1 MKLLIYGWK
10 PGFLGIP
17 FMNIIRRHFGFGL
30 GEAMAIKKGVLDEE
44 EYEFELDGVDVATLT
59 EELDANNTKWKLLD
73 E

>member
-10 PGFLGIP
+10 PGFVGIP
-17 FMNIIRRHFGFGL
+17 FMYIIRRHFGLGL
-30 GEAMAIKKGVLDEE
+30 AQAYKMQEGVIAGEEF
-44 EYEFELDGVDVATLT
+44 EFELDGVDVAALT